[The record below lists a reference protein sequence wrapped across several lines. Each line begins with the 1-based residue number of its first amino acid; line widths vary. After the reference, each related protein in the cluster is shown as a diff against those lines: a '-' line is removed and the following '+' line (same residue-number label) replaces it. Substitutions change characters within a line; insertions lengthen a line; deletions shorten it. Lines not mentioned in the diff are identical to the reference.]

1 METSRWKCTH
11 EFCTQWLLSTRLP
24 CCCLEIR
31 ILGGREEPLF
41 QSLGEAKQVWYTGL
55 EQRESNWTHRW
66 ETASKPGGEEVELAH
81 GIR

>member
-1 METSRWKCTH
+1 MVALHKAT
-11 EFCTQWLLSTRLP
+11 LLLLRGKNP
-24 CCCLEIR
+24 WR
-31 ILGGREEPLF
+31 KGRASF

-66 ETASKPGGEEVELAH
+66 ETGSKPGGEEVELAH